1 LSDRSKLRMQVV
13 TLSESD
19 FVGLSQELYR
29 RVIADGYAPTHIVA
43 IASGGTRVRDAIKP
57 IIDPAVAFVDVA
69 LSRQLTRQKKRF
81 RISALLSR
89 LPYVFTDRLRILE
102 HWIRLLCFDPRK
114 SIIAVPDSS
123 CAELQQIAARD
134 GVRILVLDDAA
145 DSGVTLSRVL
155 RALAGQENGRAE
167 IRTAVITSTW
177 KSPLVRPNYYVFNGV
192 LCRFPWSHDYRN

>member
-1 LSDRSKLRMQVV
+1 MRVV

-19 FVGLSQELYR
+19 FVGVSQELYR

-57 IIDPAVAFVDVA
+57 ITDPTVTFVDIA
-69 LSRQLTRQKKRF
+69 LSRQLTKQKKRF
-81 RISALLSR
+81 RISTLLGR
-89 LPYVFTDRLRILE
+89 LPYVLTDRLRILE
-102 HWIRLLCFDPRK
+102 HWIRLLCFSPRK
-114 SIIAVPDSS
+114 STTDVPDSR
-123 CAELQQIAARD
+123 CAELQQIAGRD

-155 RALAGQENGRAE
+155 RALARQERGGAE

-177 KSPLVRPNYYVFNGV
+177 KSPLVRPTYSVFNGV